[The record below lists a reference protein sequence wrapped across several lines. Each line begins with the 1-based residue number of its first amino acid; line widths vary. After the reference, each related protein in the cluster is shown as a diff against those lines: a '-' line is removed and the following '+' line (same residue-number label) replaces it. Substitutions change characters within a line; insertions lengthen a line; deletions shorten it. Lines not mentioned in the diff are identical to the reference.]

1 MADSGDIEI
10 QDLDAELGER
20 VRDEVGD
27 DRLVELYEQMTLIRR
42 FEQQAGRAYQT
53 KKIRGFC
60 HLYSGQEAVAVGA
73 IDVLE
78 DRDYVVTAYRDHG
91 HALAVGMDPDEVM
104 AELFGKAAG
113 SSKGKGGSM
122 HLFDVEK
129 NFYGGWAI
137 VGGHIPLA
145 TGVGFA
151 IDYRDEQAVCLC
163 FLGEG
168 AIHQGVF
175 HEAANMAENW
185 ELPVVYLVED
195 NSYAMGT
202 SVERASAVSDM
213 TKKADS
219 YDMRADSCDGQDIF
233 EVHTTVGEAVE
244 HARETGEPSLLHV
257 DTYRYEGHSMTDPA
271 TYREKAE
278 IEREQQRDP
287 IQRFSN
293 WMIDND
299 VLTQEELNEIGDRMK
314 TRAQEAVEYA
324 DRAEF
329 PDEDE
334 LTEDV
339 YVDWPWE
346 VR

>member
-1 MADSGDIEI
+1 
-10 QDLDAELGER
+10 
-20 VRDEVGD
+20 
-27 DRLVELYEQMTLIRR
+27 
-42 FEQQAGRAYQT
+42 
-53 KKIRGFC
+53 
-60 HLYSGQEAVAVGA
+60 GQEAVAVGA
-73 IDVLE
+73 IDTLE
-78 DRDYVVTAYRDHG
+78 DRDYTVTAYRDHG
-91 HALAVGMDPDEVM
+91 HALAAGMDPDEVM

-122 HLFDVEK
+122 HLFDIEK

-137 VGGHIPLA
+137 VGGQIPLA

-163 FLGEG
+163 FFGEG

-185 ELPVVYLVED
+185 DLPVVYIVED
-195 NSYAMGT
+195 NEYAMGT
-202 SVERASAVSDM
+202 AVERASAVTDM
-213 TKKADS
+213 TKKAAS
-219 YDMRADSCDGQDIF
+219 YDMRADDCDGQDIF
-233 EVHTTVGEAVE
+233 QVYTTVSEAVE
-244 HARETGEPSLLHV
+244 HARETGEPSLLHI

-271 TYREKAE
+271 TYRDKAE
-278 IEREQQRDP
+278 IEEEQKRDP

-299 VLTQEELNEIGDRMK
+299 IRDQEELDAIDERMK
-314 TRAQEAVEYA
+314 TRAEEAVEFA
-324 DRAEF
+324 DQAEF